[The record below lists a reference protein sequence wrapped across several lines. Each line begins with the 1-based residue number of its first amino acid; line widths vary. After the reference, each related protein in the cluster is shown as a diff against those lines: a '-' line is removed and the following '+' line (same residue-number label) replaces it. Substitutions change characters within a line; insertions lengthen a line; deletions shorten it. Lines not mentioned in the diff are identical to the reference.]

1 MEEIL
6 FTKMHGLG
14 NDYVYIDAIEN
25 CPADLPA
32 LSVEMSDRHT
42 GVGSDGIILILPSEV
57 ADYRMRIFN
66 ADGSEAQ
73 MCGNGIRC
81 VGKYLYDRHITPLT
95 DLSIETAAGIRQLY
109 LHINPSDDT
118 VDLVTVDMGEPVTVP
133 QLIPVDAPGLKMVD
147 RGVVTRYGVMT
158 VTAVSMGNPHGVVFV
173 DDLAHTP
180 VDKLG
185 PELENHSM
193 WPEKANIEFAQILD
207 PTHIKM
213 RVWERGSGETRA
225 CGTGACAVVVAA
237 KLTGRVPADS
247 AAPISVELPGG
258 TLSISQSRNGN
269 ILMTG
274 PAVTVF
280 DGTYFRVTP
289 HRTHPLHS
297 ERV

>member
-14 NDYVYIDAIEN
+14 NDYVYLNCMDT

-32 LSVEMSDRHT
+32 LSVEMSDRNT

-95 DLSIETAAGIRQLY
+95 DLSIETEAGIRQLY
-109 LHINPSDDT
+109 LHVNPSTDT
-118 VDLVTVDMGEPVTVP
+118 VDLVTVDMGVPVIDP
-133 QLIPVDAPGLKMVD
+133 ASIPVDAPGTKMLD
-147 RGVVTRYGVMT
+147 RGVITCYGVMT
-158 VTAVSMGNPHGVVFV
+158 ITAVSMGNPHGVVFV
-173 DDLAHTP
+173 DDLDHTP
-180 VDKLG
+180 VEKLG
-185 PELENHSM
+185 PELESHSM
-193 WPEKANIEFAQILD
+193 WPEKANIEFAQVLD
-207 PTHIKM
+207 PKHIRM

-237 KLTGRVPADS
+237 LLTGRVS
-247 AAPISVELPGG
+247 AESGSPVSVELPGG
-258 TLSISQSRNGN
+258 TLSISRSRDGH
-269 ILMTG
+269 IHMTG

-280 DGTYFRVTP
+280 DGKYFRVTP
-289 HRTHPLHS
+289 HRSFKLNI
-297 ERV
+297 